1 MTSLRLAIVSPDP
14 TDNSQG
20 VERFCHSLASSLAGR
35 GIDPS
40 VISRRDF
47 NEGDFDVVLTNVFER
62 VKTNIPRIHVYHGC
76 HIPQIARSHA
86 EASIK
91 WRAKFMAEAGFRE
104 VRAGI
109 GASRVSVSNSC
120 AREIRRWY
128 GLRSNVISNGIDTD
142 VFTGIDQQVARR
154 TLGLPLNQKLALF
167 VGRPEWRKRPDIALA
182 AARKHGYEM
191 LLASGR
197 PYDGMRW
204 LGKMRPESLS
214 QAMSAADVILMPTQ
228 YEACSLALLEALAV
242 GTPVVTTDAGW
253 VPDLIAA
260 VPGYSALVSS
270 IGDSTGFSNSLG
282 RLPGLEDVVARASAY
297 VRENNGLDT
306 FGRNWAKT
314 VHGSRR
320 MRAQRSVG
328 SAE

>member
-1 MTSLRLAIVSPDP
+1 MTSVRLAIVSPDP
-14 TDNSQG
+14 SDNSQG
-20 VERFCHSLASSLAGR
+20 VERFCHSLASSVVGH

-40 VISRRDF
+40 VISSGDF
-47 NEGDFDVVLTNVFER
+47 SEEDFDVVLTNVFER
-62 VKTNIPRIHVYHGC
+62 VKTNLPRIHVYHGC

-86 EASIK
+86 EASVQ
-91 WRAKFMAEAGFRE
+91 WRAKFMAEASFRE
-104 VRAGI
+104 FRAGI
-109 GASRVSVSNSC
+109 GARRISVSNSC

-128 GLRSNVISNGIDTD
+128 GMRSDVISNGIDTRI
-142 VFTGIDQQVARR
+142 FTAMDQQVARR
-154 TLGLPLNQKLALF
+154 ALGLPPNQKLALF
-167 VGRPEWRKRPDIALA
+167 VGRPEWRKRPDIAIT

-191 LLASGR
+191 LLAAGR

-204 LGKMRPESLS
+204 LGKMQPESLS

-228 YEACSLALLEALAV
+228 YEACSLAFLEALAV

-260 VPGYSALVSS
+260 VPGYSGLVSS
-270 IGDSTGFSNSLG
+270 VGDSTGFSNSLG
-282 RLPGLEDVVARASAY
+282 NLAGLEDVVARASAY
-297 VRENNGLDT
+297 VRENNDLDT

-314 VHGSRR
+314 VHASW
-320 MRAQRSVG
+320 RARTQRSIG